1 MDNAPKLKESMVD
14 MQDEDFTD
22 ESDEEDWS
30 IKIMEKTFV
39 IKIHLHGTDLSESME
54 YLK

>member
-30 IKIMEKTFV
+30 IKIMVKTFV
-39 IKIHLHGTDLSESME
+39 IKIHGSPLCKLYGVS
-54 YLK
+54 

>member
-22 ESDEEDWS
+22 ESDEED
-30 IKIMEKTFV
+30 
-39 IKIHLHGTDLSESME
+39 
-54 YLK
+54 